1 MIYVLLVSLNTCHR
15 NCGRRGIGCINYATW
30 NRKWDHYNTP
40 WKLKGWMI
48 LMVKD
53 EDLLDR
59 QKKQNLG
66 EEEKVVCFI
75 FPLEMSI
82 NGKTVSQNTNQL
94 NQDSK

>member
-1 MIYVLLVSLNTCHR
+1 
-15 NCGRRGIGCINYATW
+15 
-30 NRKWDHYNTP
+30 
-40 WKLKGWMI
+40 MI
-48 LMVKD
+48 LMVKG
-53 EDLLDR
+53 ENHLDR

-82 NGKTVSQNTNQL
+82 NGKNVSQKTNQL